1 MKKDNL
7 LLSTDFNEDDNQ
19 YWYVYDTQTLDIKTF
34 DSEED
39 AQKYFDSI
47 VA

>member
-19 YWYVYDTQTLDIKTF
+19 YWYIYDYKTLDIKTF

-39 AQKYFDSI
+39 AQKFFDSI

>member
-1 MKKDNL
+1 MKYSNL
-7 LLSTDFNEDDNQ
+7 LLATDFNEDDNQ
-19 YWYVYDTQTLDIKTF
+19 YWYVYDTQTLESKSF

-47 VA
+47 VD